1 MKKNSIKE
9 SIMEINKVSAM
20 FPKTLNEAL
29 NFNEAENYEMGP
41 EMDEEPIEDVPMEE
55 EQPKGM
61 DVTAFVDDIRK
72 QSLRG
77 MAELADNPESEE
89 YQILK
94 KIWQICDKKPE
105 QQPQR
110 PMQQPQA

>member
-29 NFNEAENYEMGP
+29 NFNEEEDYEMGP

-72 QSLRG
+72 KSLRG

-89 YQILK
+89 YIMLK
-94 KIWQICDKKPE
+94 KIWSLVDRKPE
-105 QQPQR
+105 QQQKP
-110 PMQQPQA
+110 QPQA